1 VRAVIAGGG
10 TAGHVFPA
18 LAVADVLRGR
28 DVDVTFVGASDGQEA
43 ELVPKA
49 GYPFVPLRVASA
61 QTRVSVH
68 TLRAAGLSLAATR
81 TCRSAVAAA
90 GVVVGI
96 GGFASAPAA
105 FAARLART
113 PLVLIEPNSVPGAVN
128 RLAARWARVVAT
140 TFESTAARL
149 PRGARTVRTG
159 NPVRAAIRAVPA
171 HRAQLRD
178 EATAVLGLEVGRTT
192 ILVVGGSQGARRID
206 EVVAASIPRLRD
218 RGDLQLLI
226 ATGRDHLHLIDAV
239 LSDAGALLVR
249 ATGFIERMD
258 LAIAA
263 ADVAVARAGA
273 GTICELMIGEVPV
286 VLVPYPYATE
296 HHQDANAAE
305 VVAAG
310 GATLIPEQQLSPDR
324 LTERILALVDDEPRR
339 KRMAEAARA
348 WARPDAAEQIAA
360 LALEVARP

>member
-18 LAVADVLRGR
+18 LAVADVLRDR
-28 DVDVTFVGASDGQEA
+28 DVEVTFVGADDGQEA

-49 GYPFVPLRVASA
+49 GYPFIPLRVASA
-61 QTRVSVH
+61 QTRVSFH
-68 TLRAAGLSLAATR
+68 TLRAGALALAATG

-96 GGFASAPAA
+96 GGYASAPAVL
-105 FAARLART
+105 AAGLGRT
-113 PLVLIEPNSVPGAVN
+113 PLVVIEPNSVPGAVN
-128 RLAARWARVVAT
+128 RIASRWARVIAT

-171 HRAQLRD
+171 HRARLRD
-178 EATAVLGLEVGRTT
+178 EATAAFGLDVGRTT
-192 ILVVGGSQGARRID
+192 ILVVGGSQGARRVD
-206 EVVAASIPRLRD
+206 EVVALAIPRLRD
-218 RGDLQLLI
+218 RHDLQVLI
-226 ATGRDHLHLIDAV
+226 ATGSDHLQVIEAV
-239 LSDAGALLVR
+239 LPDAGALLVR

-273 GTICELMIGEVPV
+273 GTICELMIGEVPA
-286 VLVPYPYATE
+286 VLVPYPHATE

-310 GATLIPEQQLSPDR
+310 GATLLPETELSPDR
-324 LTERILALVDDEPRR
+324 LSDRILALVDDEPRR

-348 WARPDAAEQIAA
+348 WARPDAADRIAA
-360 LALEVARP
+360 LALEVARS